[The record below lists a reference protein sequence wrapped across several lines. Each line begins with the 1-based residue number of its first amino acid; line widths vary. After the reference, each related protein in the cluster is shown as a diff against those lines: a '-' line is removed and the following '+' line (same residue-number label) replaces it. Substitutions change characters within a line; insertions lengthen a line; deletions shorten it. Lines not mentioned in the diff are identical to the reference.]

1 MNIEAEKAMIIEQVK
16 KETDIDLITA
26 IKSMLDYARTVD
38 KENYNI
44 PLAHQNLVMERFDK
58 SRDHP
63 EILLDWDEAKG
74 LLNNWWRGTA

>member
-74 LLNNWWRGTA
+74 LLNN